1 MAGGTWTRQNKIRP
15 GAYINFKSKKKD
27 TSIFGERGI
36 VTIPLNLPWG
46 PEKEVIE
53 ISVDDDLF
61 DLIGLDVT
69 EESTLLIR
77 EALKRAKKLLL
88 YRLNTGTKATTTI
101 EGLTVTAKYSG
112 TKGNSIKVIIQNN
125 IDDETSFD
133 VITILGNR
141 QVDKQIGVKTI
152 ENLNPNSFV
161 EFKGTGELKA
171 TAGITLSG
179 ADDGTV
185 TNGDYTDYLNQIELY
200 DFNTMAI
207 PTKDSSIKAIATT
220 FIRRLRDQEGKKVQC
235 VLENYPQADYEGII
249 SVKNGVIL
257 NDMTTISSE
266 KAVVFVAGAT
276 AGANVNQSLTYST
289 YEGSIDVET
298 RYTNKEVETAL
309 KNGEIVFTISNN
321 RVVIEQDINT
331 LKTFTEDKNKDF
343 RKNRVIRTLD
353 AIGNDIKTLYENN
366 YIGKI
371 SNNEDGRNLFK
382 KDVIKRLETLQGIGA
397 IENVTTDDVVI
408 SQGEDKDSVF
418 ARVGVQPIDS
428 MEKLYMEVEVQ

>member
-1 MAGGTWTRQNKIRP
+1 MAGGTWTSQNKTRP

-27 TSIFGERGI
+27 ASIFGERGI

-53 ISVDDDLF
+53 ISADDDLF
-61 DLIGLDVT
+61 DLIGMDAT

-77 EALKRAKKLLL
+77 ETLKRAKKLLL
-88 YRLNTGTKATTTI
+88 YRLNTGTKATSTV
-101 EGLTVTAKYSG
+101 EGLTVTAKHSG
-112 TKGNSIKVIIQNN
+112 IKGNSIKVIIQNN

-133 VITILGNR
+133 VITMLGNR

-171 TAGITLSG
+171 TAGVILSG

-207 PTKDSSIKAIATT
+207 STKDSSIKAIATN
-220 FIRRLRDQEGKKVQC
+220 FIKRLRDQEGKKVQC
-235 VLENYPQADYEGII
+235 VLENYPDADYEGII

-257 NDMTTISSE
+257 NDSVITADE
-266 KAVVFVAGAT
+266 AVAFVAGAT
-276 AGANVNQSLTYST
+276 AGANVNESLTYST
-289 YEGSIDVET
+289 YDGAIDVDK
-298 RYTNKEVETAL
+298 RYTNKEIETAL
-309 KNGEIVFTISNN
+309 KNGEIVFALSNS

-331 LKTFTEDKNKDF
+331 LKTFAEDKNKDF

-397 IENVTTDDVVI
+397 IENVTTEDVTI
-408 SQGEDKDSVF
+408 SQGKDKDSVL
-418 ARVGVQPIDS
+418 AKIEVQPIDA
-428 MEKLYMEVEVQ
+428 MEKLYMDVEVR